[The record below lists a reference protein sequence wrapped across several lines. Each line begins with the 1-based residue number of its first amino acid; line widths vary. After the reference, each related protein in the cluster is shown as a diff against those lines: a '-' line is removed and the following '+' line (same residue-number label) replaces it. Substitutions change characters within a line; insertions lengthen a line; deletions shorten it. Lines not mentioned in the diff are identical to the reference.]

1 MIDKLIYWTRVLVVS
16 WEAAVLSVALVMS
29 VLFKRELDSMAHA
42 LFVNEAPR
50 SVLLTASIAL
60 FAWEIRESSLLQ
72 QEDKET
78 IRVLSDWPSYPLL
91 KIHVQVSLLYGLIF
105 TVISALPLV
114 TRPDISDG
122 TGLLLFLTGLVGHLI
137 VAGSIYFARM
147 ELKEL
152 LARE

>member
-1 MIDKLIYWTRVLVVS
+1 MRVFVVS
-16 WEAAVLSVALVMS
+16 WEAVILCTASMMW
-29 VLFKRELDSMAHA
+29 VLFIQELDSIANA
-42 LFVNEAPR
+42 LLVNEASR
-50 SVLLTASIAL
+50 SVLLTASFAL
-60 FAWEIRESSLLQ
+60 FLWEIRESRLLQ
-72 QEDKET
+72 QEDNET
-78 IRVLSDWPSYPLL
+78 IRVLSDWPGYPLL

-105 TVISALPLV
+105 TVIFAVSLL
-114 TRPDISDG
+114 TQLEISEG